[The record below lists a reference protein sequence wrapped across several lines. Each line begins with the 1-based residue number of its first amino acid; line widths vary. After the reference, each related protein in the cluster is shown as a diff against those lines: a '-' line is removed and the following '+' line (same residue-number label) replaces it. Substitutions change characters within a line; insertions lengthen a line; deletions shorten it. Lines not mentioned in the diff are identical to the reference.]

1 VISEEVLRQIR
12 RIAIVSRRKA
22 QNVFAGPYHSA
33 FKGKGMEF
41 FDVREYQAGDD
52 PRMIDWNVSS
62 RNGRLFVKRY
72 VEERELTVILAIDMS
87 ASLQFFAGRRSK
99 QETAAYLAALV
110 AFASLLNGDKVGLL
124 LFTDRIEC
132 YVPPRKGRNH
142 LLRLIRE
149 ILQFTPSGRGTSLT
163 LALETLNRML
173 KKKAVIFL
181 VSDFLDE
188 GFETPLK
195 IAARKHDLIAAWIA
209 DAGELAPPTRGLFS
223 LRDRETG
230 QDVLID
236 FGQAEARDDFL
247 AFRAARERRIESLLS
262 RHRVDTV
269 PLFGDID
276 PDKPLFE
283 LFSRRRRKL
292 SR

>member
-1 VISEEVLRQIR
+1 MISEEVLRQIR

-41 FDVREYQAGDD
+41 LDVREYQPGDD
-52 PRMIDWNVSS
+52 PRIIDWNVSS
-62 RNGRLFVKRY
+62 RNNRLFVKRY

-87 ASLQFFAGRRSK
+87 ASLRFFAGRKSK
-99 QETAAYLAALV
+99 QETAADLSALV

-132 YVPPRKGRNH
+132 FVPPRKGKNH

-149 ILQFTPSGRGTSLT
+149 ILQFTPKGRGTSLT

-188 GFETPLK
+188 RFETPLK
-195 IAARKHDLIAAWIA
+195 IAARKHDLIATWIA
-209 DAGELAPPTRGLFS
+209 DAGELAPPSRGMFN

-230 QDVLID
+230 QDVLVD
-236 FGQAEARDDFL
+236 FSQEETRNEFV
-247 AFRAARERRIESLLS
+247 AFRAAREKTVGALFT
-262 RHRVDTV
+262 RHGVDV
-269 PLFGDID
+269 VRLFGDIS
-276 PDKPLFE
+276 PEKPLFE
-283 LFSRRRRKL
+283 LFTRRRRKMA
-292 SR
+292 R